1 MTNKN
6 KTFQMMFVIDTS
18 ITLPTNVIESLTD
31 KELFDIL
38 YKEAVQEARSKLS
51 EDHVTTWYEVDE

>member
-18 ITLPTNVIESLTD
+18 LTLPTNVVESLTD

>member
-1 MTNKN
+1 MTKKN

-18 ITLPTNVIESLTD
+18 ITLSATVVEELSD

-51 EDHVTTWYEVDE
+51 EDHVMTWYEVDE

>member
-18 ITLPTNVIESLTD
+18 ITLPTNVVESLTD

-51 EDHVTTWYEVDE
+51 EDHVMTWYEVDE

>member
-1 MTNKN
+1 MTKKN
-6 KTFQMMFVIDTS
+6 KTFQMMFVMDTS
-18 ITLPTNVIESLTD
+18 ITLPASAVEGLSD

>member
-18 ITLPTNVIESLTD
+18 ITLPTNVVESLTD

>member
-18 ITLPTNVIESLTD
+18 ITLPTKVVESLTD